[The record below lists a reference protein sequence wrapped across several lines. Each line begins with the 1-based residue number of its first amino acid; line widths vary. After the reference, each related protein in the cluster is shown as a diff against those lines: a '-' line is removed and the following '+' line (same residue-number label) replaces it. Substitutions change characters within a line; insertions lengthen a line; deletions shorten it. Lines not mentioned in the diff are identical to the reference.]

1 MAQVP
6 EDDSSRR
13 TPGTGSNSTTQS
25 DLGIGTAAAA
35 ASTASASGSTS
46 DSGRSNSATSAIPL
60 RLLTPAPSS
69 STESA
74 AFSSLTSTF
83 FVSGSPPLASPPLAR
98 AQSLRSATSGSS
110 AGAPSSSSSRRPHL
124 ASRASSSETVSRLSP
139 LSTVAASSSSSSSSS
154 PLYRAGSTPTSS
166 TSSSPPPSSSSSSSS
181 SPPSI
186 TSRRLSVAT
195 YAGSS
200 VGSTRRSRQGTV
212 SAIVSSSASLTDY
225 TTSLESGSESES
237 GHHIG
242 PHVTGMFSPTHDKA
256 STSSAHLAPP
266 SSVSSSFGG
275 NSGSSSSSSLLT
287 TATTKRSPLATS
299 TVVTTNLLTPSPLGL
314 SESSHPSSPSQ
325 AISIPSATQSVPAV
339 IAPSAT
345 TTPSSVR
352 LSTTP
357 LFPSP
362 LAQASGP
369 EEDGEPSKGD
379 EDGDEEAIDD
389 EEEEIGHRG
398 GRGALGGGRA
408 GSPLVRENLAPFGD
422 IDISPTLSIV
432 ALPDINAPSLQ
443 GNLSSTLS
451 APRVRST
458 TAPNATTHHKRS
470 PSLVDSSSEHDLAR
484 NNWTPRVRSIGRASG
499 LPVSSAVSS
508 PSQSPTTPTDD
519 LGPRRRS
526 RLFDVTSSPAG
537 GNASSSNSTPRAS
550 TSAAAAA
557 FAVTSS
563 PPSPSM
569 SSVPANSISRRAS
582 INLVSAPRP
591 FAPGSPTSSRAPN
604 RSQLSAQL
612 SSPYPAAPPPAES
625 IKLTKVP
632 ESVRSAIDFRPNLLT
647 QSPVG
652 SASDGFTF
660 PTLENALPRTPSAT
674 RAHSPASAS
683 GSASP
688 AHSENRSR
696 LSSNPSSRPGSRPI
710 SRRTS
715 LDRGH
720 HSGPSPA
727 TPLTAS
733 SAFAPLFPFPSL
745 PPSASTSSA
754 GRSRTKSAAQ
764 PFSHALSSSP
774 FDMTGSSSLDEPQHD
789 LGVSPLS
796 AALSPFA
803 ANAARDALLSPEL
816 LTSISQR
823 QIDNDW
829 AAPSSSLRVTNYR
842 MSIVPTNIGSGSG
855 LFAPESS
862 TDEYAQIIVASRA
875 AKMRKWKSSSGSHPG
890 LARGSSWL
898 SDLSLQPRS
907 QATDEEGL
915 ASDAEIVERDI
926 TRFEGES
933 EGGNGAQVEWVDWLD
948 EYERMKAAKMRAEQQ
963 TPALG
968 AASEAETGGELV
980 DDKGKGKARE
990 QYYPFEA
997 TTAAMTPSSPTH
1009 SLGPPTTPGLKLQS
1023 MPSELS
1029 SSSIPMK
1036 PIASPLPEPIA
1047 PLIRTAS
1054 TLSTNVGASP
1064 GGKRRRSKLGF
1075 KIDTWWSAVRSS
1087 FSPLSPTDQRAPR
1100 TPSDQ
1105 ATSPHTLEPVASRT
1119 SSQFTRPQTP
1129 KPALRT
1135 ASSAQD
1141 LSARAQAASNMYQSR
1156 FGATVPAG
1164 ALAPGVRFVAS
1175 NRLQPPKP
1183 AQHDSSGSDPSSEG
1197 GDPGSE
1203 TKRKNPRLS
1212 LNLGPAFST
1221 LNRDVRVRTY
1231 SQGTKPKSAS
1241 TDSSNSASAGTSH
1254 RFFSPISPIGPPS
1267 AESSKSGNYS
1277 STVHTQSG
1285 SVSFSPMYWD
1295 QTPALVP
1302 TSTQF
1307 PIRGLL
1313 APTDPLPTA
1322 VEDKRPKPPA
1332 ATSQTPN
1339 FSMHSVRHTIR
1350 SRLSA
1355 AKENCDKE
1363 LRRIIQGITAH
1374 VETELHRSDEAP
1386 STAMIGG
1393 TAYEDG
1399 RFGDL
1404 VVNEDAMFAG
1414 GLPYDIDS
1422 ENEAA
1427 IDLNDGDDIANTDS
1441 DGATSRPSSRTSRM
1455 RTPMLSTGAPQP
1467 RRPSM
1472 TQAAKSP
1479 RRASLAPR
1487 KRYLTAAPRSAD
1499 LSAVSLSLAEGAT
1512 KSGSGSAHSSRSNS
1526 RSRSPLPLQLRNAS
1540 NGSRSPATSTTPNAA
1555 HFRVAQPAFIVLLQE
1570 IITVATE
1577 ILDTPVSKLTS
1588 NPHSCSD
1595 FISRVQQIGKAWDDN
1610 PELACRGW
1618 YVQLLLAVAGLSR
1631 VIEWWEAERGFWSFS
1646 EGDDADAEPILFVT
1660 KPTAEESPEVRA
1672 RGDSCSSSA
1681 GAVLAAANTMPEGI
1695 IGCAP
1700 RWSPLGIDLGE
1711 QSANPDDSEPTQQQF
1726 DDVDADATSEDAAEA
1741 HHEDLRQTVEQIR
1754 SSTLLMELTL
1764 DDQLFQYLSSAWQ
1777 ELVGLEPAECLNF
1790 GIADFVFPED
1800 AAVFAEATRQLEADD
1815 SHTVEVNFRLRV
1827 GSSSQSSD
1835 DEESPEDL
1843 YEAMEGKGMLMLDGM
1858 TGSPS
1863 HTMWVVRPA
1872 PLADQTDDP
1881 VGETLAR
1888 FGLDTKHRRSASDPV
1903 AYQVPN
1909 PRLAIETVL
1918 CRICERA
1925 TPIWFFEKHNETC
1938 NETHRLEGDITDCN
1952 DRLKELARTIDDV
1965 AAAIDE
1971 ASLENVAEYR
1981 GIPLL
1986 QSSAN
1991 DTPPSYLEGLKSPL
2005 GAAASARP
2013 GPFQVRKA
2021 QHKTLDQIYDIL
2033 QTALS
2038 ISTPSVLDETGDIP
2052 IQDQRLLSP
2061 NSESNLAAVMRW
2073 QRPVADEAALVRL
2086 VQDAEE
2092 QIRFKLN
2099 TVNRL
2104 RNTILYA
2111 EKVRQEWEARA
2122 HEALAA
2128 AKEEARSSPFGSPAL
2143 QPFPSNDAVEA
2154 LDIPEKDRVRRH
2166 SSLYGLTSPLLSPQ
2180 DSLGGIGS
2188 PLGSSVLSPRIPS
2201 GVPSSRTKASSIKD
2215 FKILKPISKGAFG
2228 SVYLA
2233 QKITTGDYYAIK
2245 TLKKSDM
2252 VAKNQVTNVKAERMI
2267 LMTQTESDFV
2277 VKLYYTFQ
2285 SKDYLY
2291 LVMEY
2296 LNGGDCGALV
2306 KNLGE
2311 LPEDWAKR
2319 YIAEVIVG
2327 LEYLHASGIV
2337 HRDLKPDNLLIDSKG
2352 HLKLTDFG
2360 LSRIGLLGRQTQ
2372 MPTARG
2378 RGFEPGRDS
2387 LRSLSRDPAL
2397 SQSSSPSSTPANALG
2412 QSPASYFGS
2421 VAITDS
2427 FSLDTPAS
2435 ERSSGSGDQASNK
2448 APAQTAANPYV
2459 DPLTTSR
2466 QEALV
2471 EPPQKFVGT
2480 PDYLAPESILGVGTD
2495 ACVDWWALGV
2505 ICYEFL
2511 YGVPPFHDE
2520 TPEKVFENIL
2530 SHRIEWHEDLVEYSP
2545 EARDFMERLLSTDP
2559 SCRLGRGGAAEVKA
2573 HPWLEG
2579 IDWANLLQGEV
2590 KFVPNVTD
2598 PENTDYFDPRGATEQ
2613 AFTDEDTQPDE
2624 VKTVAATS
2632 STSTF
2637 KDPMLPG
2644 AQPTVATNL
2653 SDIKNSVSSS
2663 GARSI
2668 GSNSTSTSRRLAR
2681 ERSETEPSPHDDFGT
2696 FNFRNLTVLKQAN
2709 DDVIKK
2715 MRDEQLLPP
2724 TLSPLESPIMH
2735 NRPLALAGGKTSRSR
2750 TTSVDFR
2757 GPSSPSSPSAS
2768 SSSSVPS
2775 RQTAPSS
2782 PYSLQS
2788 SHSRRA
2794 SEVPPTGAPPTAID
2808 RLKTRQASIPTVGPG
2823 GTSGHSRRNS
2833 LPSRLR
2839 RTSISDSGRCL
2850 PSEHSLPNERR
2861 RTSAQ
2866 TASSSKSLLE
2876 DTQESASP
2884 PSLEEEVPDTSANAT
2899 TNANAYSML
2908 SPPAPTR
2915 AIQESTSAPVP
2926 TAPIA
2931 AAPIPATPVPSSSSR
2946 ANTIDCL
2953 VAGRNPIVTKVLETM
2968 LIRLGCRCVVVYNGG
2983 DAILA
2988 AQGVK
2993 FDLIFLDIQMP
3004 VVDGETAARMIK
3016 STNNP
3021 SQNTPTIAVCS
3032 HAGAVDNQAGT
3043 LFSGVLPKPILKA
3056 DLLRIFSR
3064 LGFRLEEKPTRR
3076 GLSNSV
3082 FGNEYRRGSV
3092 NDPSSS
3098 RRESVTAG
3106 SVAGMSDRRRSSG
3119 NLLNPP
3125 SDERRGS
3132 G

>member
-1 MAQVP
+1 M
-6 EDDSSRR
+6 
-13 TPGTGSNSTTQS
+13 
-25 DLGIGTAAAA
+25 
-35 ASTASASGSTS
+35 
-46 DSGRSNSATSAIPL
+46 
-60 RLLTPAPSS
+60 
-69 STESA
+69 
-74 AFSSLTSTF
+74 
-83 FVSGSPPLASPPLAR
+83 
-98 AQSLRSATSGSS
+98 
-110 AGAPSSSSSRRPHL
+110 
-124 ASRASSSETVSRLSP
+124 
-139 LSTVAASSSSSSSSS
+139 SS
-154 PLYRAGSTPTSS
+154 PYHDKSS
-166 TSSSPPPSSSSSSSS
+166 TSTSHLAPPSSSSS
-181 SPPSI
+181 
-186 TSRRLSVAT
+186 T
-195 YAGSS
+195 
-200 VGSTRRSRQGTV
+200 
-212 SAIVSSSASLTDY
+212 
-225 TTSLESGSESES
+225 
-237 GHHIG
+237 
-242 PHVTGMFSPTHDKA
+242 
-256 STSSAHLAPP
+256 
-266 SSVSSSFGG
+266 
-275 NSGSSSSSSLLT
+275 SSSSSSAIGGGIGGSSSSLST
-287 TATTKRSPLATS
+287 TAATKRSPLATS
-299 TVVTTNLLTPSPLGL
+299 TVVTTTPLTPSPLG
-314 SESSHPSSPSQ
+314 STESSHTLSPSH

-339 IAPSAT
+339 VAPSPT

-369 EEDGEPSKGD
+369 EEDGEPSKGEEGD
-379 EDGDEEAIDD
+379 EDDDEEAIDD
-389 EEEEIGHRG
+389 EEEEIGQRG
-398 GRGALGGGRA
+398 GRGALGRGRA

-422 IDISPTLSIV
+422 IDLSPTLSIV
-432 ALPDINAPSLQ
+432 GLPDVNNLGLQ
-443 GNLSSTLS
+443 GNPSSTLS
-451 APRVRST
+451 TPRVRST

-470 PSLVDSSSEHDLAR
+470 PSLVDSSPEHDLAR
-484 NNWTPRVRSIGRASG
+484 NNWAPRVRSIGRANG
-499 LPVSSAVSS
+499 LPVGSAVSS
-508 PSQSPTTPTDD
+508 PNQSPTTPTDD

-526 RLFDVTSSPAG
+526 RLFDVATSPIG
-537 GNASSSNSTPRAS
+537 GNVSSSNSTPRAS
-550 TSAAAAA
+550 TSAAAVVASPPH
-557 FAVTSS
+557 SS
-563 PPSPSM
+563 PSSPLM

-591 FAPGSPTSSRAPN
+591 FAPGSPTSTRAPN

-632 ESVRSAIDFRPNLLT
+632 ESVRSAIDFRPSLST
-647 QSPVG
+647 QNPVG
-652 SASDGFTF
+652 SAPDVFAF

-674 RAHSPASAS
+674 RAPSPASAS

-688 AHSENRSR
+688 AHSGNRSR
-696 LSSNPSSRPGSRPI
+696 PPSNASSRPGSRPP

-720 HSGPSPA
+720 HSSPMPA
-727 TPLTAS
+727 TPSTAS
-733 SAFAPLFPFPSL
+733 SALAPLFPFPSL
-745 PPSASTSSA
+745 APSASTSSA
-754 GRSRTKSAAQ
+754 GRSRTKSAVQ
-764 PFSHALSSSP
+764 PLNSASASTP
-774 FDMTGSSSLDEPQHD
+774 FDTAASSSLDEPQHN
-789 LGVSPLS
+789 LGVSPFSAGLS
-796 AALSPFA
+796 AFA

-816 LTSISQR
+816 STSISQR
-823 QIDNDW
+823 QIENEW
-829 AAPSSSLRVTNYR
+829 APSSSRLTNHR
-842 MSIVPTNIGSGSG
+842 MSIVPTNVGSGIG

-898 SDLSLQPRS
+898 SDLSVQPRS
-907 QATDEEGL
+907 QATAEAGL
-915 ASDAEIVERDI
+915 TSDAKIAERDI

-963 TPALG
+963 GPGLG
-968 AASEAETGGELV
+968 AGGEAETGGETV

-990 QYYPFEA
+990 EFYPFEA
-997 TTAAMTPSSPTH
+997 TTAPMSPSSPAQ
-1009 SLGPPTTPGLKLQS
+1009 SLGPPSTPGLKLQS
-1023 MPSELS
+1023 VPSDVS
-1029 SSSIPMK
+1029 SSSIPTK
-1036 PIASPLPEPIA
+1036 TISSPLPEPIV
-1047 PLIRTAS
+1047 PLVRTTS

-1064 GGKRRRSKLGF
+1064 GGRRRRSKLGF

-1129 KPALRT
+1129 KPTLRT
-1135 ASSAQD
+1135 ATSAQD
-1141 LSARAQAASNMYQSR
+1141 LSARAQAASSMFQSR

-1164 ALAPGVRFVAS
+1164 ALAPGVRLVAN

-1183 AQHDSSGSDPSSEG
+1183 AQRDSSGSDPSSEG
-1197 GDPGSE
+1197 GEATTGSE

-1212 LNLGPAFST
+1212 LNLGPAFNT
-1221 LNRDVRVRTY
+1221 LNRDVRTG
-1231 SQGTKPKSAS
+1231 SPGQGAKIKSAS
-1241 TDSSNSASAGTSH
+1241 TPSDSSNSASAGTSH
-1254 RFFSPISPIGPPS
+1254 RFFSPTSANGPPS
-1267 AESSKSGNYS
+1267 ADFSKGGNYS
-1277 STVHTQSG
+1277 STANTLSG
-1285 SVSFSPMYWD
+1285 GVSFSPMYWD

-1302 TSTQF
+1302 TSTHF
-1307 PIRGLL
+1307 PIRGLFV
-1313 APTDPLPTA
+1313 PTDALPNPA
-1322 VEDKRPKPPA
+1322 QEKRPKAPA
-1332 ATSQTPN
+1332 ATTQTPN

-1355 AKENCDKE
+1355 AKDNCDKE

-1374 VETELHRSDEAP
+1374 VETELHKSDEAP

-1393 TAYEDG
+1393 GAYEDG

-1404 VVNEDAMFAG
+1404 VVNEDAMFTG
-1414 GLPYDIDS
+1414 GLSYEVDS

-1427 IDLNDGDDIANTDS
+1427 IDLDDGDDIANTDS

-1455 RTPMLSTGAPQP
+1455 RTPMLSTGVQNP
-1467 RRPSM
+1467 RRPS
-1472 TQAAKSP
+1472 TNQAAKSP

-1487 KRYLTAAPRSAD
+1487 RRYLTAAPRSAD
-1499 LSAVSLSLAEGAT
+1499 LSAISLSLAEGAT

-1526 RSRSPLPLQLRNAS
+1526 RSRSPLPPQLRNVS
-1540 NGSRSPATSTTPNAA
+1540 NGSRSPATSTTPNAIQS
-1555 HFRVAQPAFIVLLQE
+1555 HVAQSAFIVLLQE

-1631 VIEWWEAERGFWSFS
+1631 VIEWWDAERGFWSFS

-1660 KPTAEESPEVRA
+1660 KPTTEQSPEARA

-1681 GAVLAAANTMPEGI
+1681 GAILAAGNTMPEGI
-1695 IGCAP
+1695 VGSAP

-1711 QSANPDDSEPTQQQF
+1711 QSANPGDSESTQQF
-1726 DDVDADATSEDAAEA
+1726 DDIDADAASEDAAEA

-1777 ELVGLEPAECLNF
+1777 ELVGLEPAVCLNL
-1790 GIADFVFPED
+1790 GIADFVFPDD

-1827 GSSSQSSD
+1827 GSSSQSSS
-1835 DEESPEDL
+1835 DEDSPEDL

-1881 VGETLAR
+1881 VGDTLAR

-1938 NETHRLEGDITDCN
+1938 NETHRLEGDITECN
-1952 DRLKELARTIDDV
+1952 DRLKELARTVDDV

-1971 ASLENVAEYR
+1971 ASLETPAEYR

-1986 QSSAN
+1986 QSSAT

-2021 QHKTLDQIYDIL
+2021 QHKILDQIHDIV

-2052 IQDQRLLSP
+2052 IQEQRLLSP

-2128 AKEEARSSPFGSPAL
+2128 IKEDGRASPFGSPAL
-2143 QPFPSNDAVEA
+2143 QPFPSNDAAEA
-2154 LDIPEKDRVRRH
+2154 LDIPERDRVRRH
-2166 SSLYGLTSPLLSPQ
+2166 SSLFGLTSPLLSPQ
-2180 DSLGGIGS
+2180 DSLGGLGS

-2319 YIAEVIVG
+2319 YVAEVVVG

-2378 RGFEPGRDS
+2378 RGFGPGRDS
-2387 LRSLSRDPAL
+2387 LRSLSRDPAF

-2435 ERSSGSGDQASNK
+2435 ERSSGSGGPSSNK
-2448 APAQTAANPYV
+2448 APAQATTNPSV

-2466 QEALV
+2466 ASTMPL
-2471 EPPQKFVGT
+2471 EPPVSEPQQKFVGT

-2530 SHRIEWHEDLVEYSP
+2530 SHRIEWHEDIVEYSP
-2545 EARDFMERLLSTDP
+2545 EARDFMERLLTMDP
-2559 SCRLGRGGAAEVKA
+2559 SRRLGRGGAAEVKA

-2579 IDWANLLQGEV
+2579 VDWDNLLQGEV

-2613 AFTDEDTQPDE
+2613 AFADEDTQPDD

-2632 STSTF
+2632 ATRTS

-2653 SDIKNSVSSS
+2653 SDIKTSVSSS

-2715 MRDEQLLPP
+2715 MRDEQLLPRA
-2724 TLSPLESPIMH
+2724 LSPLESPIMH
-2735 NRPLALAGGKTSRSR
+2735 NRPLALAGSKTARSC

-2782 PYSLQS
+2782 SYSLQS

-2808 RLKTRQASIPTVGPG
+2808 RLKTRQMSIPTVAPG

-2839 RTSISDSGRCL
+2839 RTSISDSGRSV
-2850 PSEHSLPNERR
+2850 PPAHSLPSERR

-2866 TASSSKSLLE
+2866 TPSSGMSLLE

-2884 PSLEEEVPDTSANAT
+2884 PSMEDEAPDTSATAT
-2899 TNANAYSML
+2899 ANANANSML
-2908 SPPAPTR
+2908 SPPAPSAR
-2915 AIQESTSAPVP
+2915 SLQESTSAPAIP
-2926 TAPIA
+2926 APIA
-2931 AAPIPATPVPSSSSR
+2931 AAQIPATPVLSSTSR

-2968 LIRLGCRCVVVYNGG
+2968 LIRLGCRCVVVPNGG

-3076 GLSNSV
+3076 GLGNSV
-3082 FGNEYRRGSV
+3082 SGNEHRRGSV
-3092 NDPSSS
+3092 EDPSTS

-3119 NLLNPP
+3119 DLLNLP

-3132 G
+3132 A